1 MDRIQRKVSN
11 LICSLNLTLVI
22 FCVCFMY
29 MLNSGIMEINL
40 HVFPGDTLGDL
51 HVKSSIVNFPQLF
64 RECAENRVLF

>member
-1 MDRIQRKVSN
+1 
-11 LICSLNLTLVI
+11 
-22 FCVCFMY
+22 

-51 HVKSSIVNFPQLF
+51 HVKSSIVNFPQLL